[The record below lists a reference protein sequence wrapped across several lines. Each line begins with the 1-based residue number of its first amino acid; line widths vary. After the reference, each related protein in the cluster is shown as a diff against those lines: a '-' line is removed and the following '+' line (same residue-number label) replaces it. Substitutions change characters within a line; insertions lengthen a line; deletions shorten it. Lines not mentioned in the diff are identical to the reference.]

1 MEDLKPVIG
10 LKRPLVEHYDSDDD
24 DLQKP
29 KVKLE
34 PSRGRHCPYLDTIN
48 RSLLDFD
55 FEKLCTVS
63 LSHLNVY
70 ACLVCGKYFQ
80 GRGEHS
86 FAYTHSL
93 HVGHHVYMNLHTL
106 KFYCLPDNYEIEDSS
121 LDDIKYVLKPTFSN
135 DLIEKF
141 DTNGDMSRAFDGTL
155 YLPGIVGVN
164 NIKANDYLNV
174 VLQALAF
181 VTPIRNFFLQ
191 EENYCS
197 IKRPPGDTMFPL
209 VQRFGELIRKIWNPR
224 NFKAHVSPHEMLQ
237 AVTSCSKKKF
247 QFTVQGYPIDFLSWF
262 LNSIHMTLNGTKKPK
277 SSIIYRS
284 FRGEMIVHSRR
295 LPQTENEEEMRKL
308 LELEDYKE
316 QTSVAPF
323 LYLTLDIPQAPLF
336 TDELEANIIPQV
348 PLINL
353 LQKFDGVQEKEYKTY
368 KESHVK
374 RFKLTKL
381 PPYLIIFLKRFNNNT
396 FFIEK
401 NPTIVNFP
409 IKNLDMKE
417 YLVDDPKVREKYPFT
432 CYDLVANIS
441 HDGEP
446 GADKGNFKVHVYHK
460 GAKQWFELQDL
471 HVKDILPPMIT
482 LSESYIQIWEMQ
494 KD

>member
-1 MEDLKPVIG
+1 
-10 LKRPLVEHYDSDDD
+10 
-24 DLQKP
+24 
-29 KVKLE
+29 
-34 PSRGRHCPYLDTIN
+34 
-48 RSLLDFD
+48 
-55 FEKLCTVS
+55 
-63 LSHLNVY
+63 
-70 ACLVCGKYFQ
+70 
-80 GRGEHS
+80 
-86 FAYTHSL
+86 
-93 HVGHHVYMNLHTL
+93 
-106 KFYCLPDNYEIEDSS
+106 
-121 LDDIKYVLKPTFSN
+121 
-135 DLIEKF
+135 
-141 DTNGDMSRAFDGTL
+141 
-155 YLPGIVGVN
+155 
-164 NIKANDYLNV
+164 
-174 VLQALAF
+174 
-181 VTPIRNFFLQ
+181 
-191 EENYCS
+191 
-197 IKRPPGDTMFPL
+197 
-209 VQRFGELIRKIWNPR
+209 
-224 NFKAHVSPHEMLQ
+224 
-237 AVTSCSKKKF
+237 
-247 QFTVQGYPIDFLSWF
+247 
-262 LNSIHMTLNGTKKPK
+262 
-277 SSIIYRS
+277 
-284 FRGEMIVHSRR
+284 MIVHSRR